1 MFKNIFNFIPTVRK
15 QFVYAVDQA
24 RVTGTLVGLY
34 LIRSSFAE
42 NRAVSLV
49 GFSLGGV
56 VSFNCMR
63 MIKRLNDFSS
73 YPKAGTLINDVMI
86 WAGAYIIDLSKK
98 YEEILEKSQ
107 NCLIVNGNLNNL
119 YSKVDFALKGMG
131 SPILYNGYRAI
142 GLYAIF
148 KDIKEE
154 DKERSKAAINYDLTV
169 EAPGHS
175 CYGPNCGQF
184 LHLIKDYY

>member
-131 SPILYNGYRAI
+131 SPILYNG
-142 GLYAIF
+142 
-148 KDIKEE
+148 
-154 DKERSKAAINYDLTV
+154 
-169 EAPGHS
+169 
-175 CYGPNCGQF
+175 
-184 LHLIKDYY
+184 